1 MLAKVVVTEVVVS
14 DETRP
19 LPHYLVSVI
28 QFTPNLTRV
37 KWRDWLCWRRQ
48 WQRTVTHGCGS
59 TLRSALSRLEHRRI
73 SLERMYQVWDIV
85 QQGRPCHPT
94 VLGLIISLPF
104 HLQLIH
110 ALVAPSI
117 TNAFEFVMR
126 NPIVTPQRF
135 RAYIGR
141 S

>member
-73 SLERMYQVWDIV
+73 SLERMYQVWDIMEH
-85 QQGRPCHPT
+85 GRQCHPT

-104 HLQLIH
+104 HPQLIH
-110 ALVAPSI
+110 ALLTLSI
-117 TNAFEFVMR
+117 TNAVDFVMK
-126 NPIVTPQRF
+126 NPIVTP
-135 RAYIGR
+135 
-141 S
+141 